1 MRTYKITV
9 NGRTYEVSVE
19 ESAGVTAPVA
29 EAVSAN
35 PAPAPSPAPAP
46 TPAPAPA
53 PTPAPAPAVET
64 KPTAPA
70 GDQLTGEVMKA
81 PMPGTI
87 LSVKVKVGDQV
98 KKGTVLCILE
108 AMKMENE
115 IQSGRDGVITGIS
128 VSAGQSVNAG
138 DPMLSMD

>member
-35 PAPAPSPAPAP
+35 PAPAPS
-46 TPAPAPA
+46 PAPAPA

-87 LSVKVKVGDQV
+87 LSVKVKV
-98 KKGTVLCILE
+98 
-108 AMKMENE
+108 
-115 IQSGRDGVITGIS
+115 
-128 VSAGQSVNAG
+128 
-138 DPMLSMD
+138 